1 MVDFNMKTLI
11 KATCPSDKMHIYIK
25 DESTRGLYV
34 QITLAGVRTFVYR
47 KKVDGTWR
55 QKKLARLGTK
65 DFGIPEARAE
75 AEHFNSQLEREGIN
89 VFEVTAAAKS
99 EPTFRDLFNAYVT
112 RHAEKQCNTVVE
124 MRKEFERWF
133 STLADK
139 KASAVTRGDAEQ
151 LHRALGENS
160 PYAANRAMQLA
171 RPVYNKAIAW
181 GLYSGANPFSKI
193 SLFPEHSRDRFL
205 SLTEAATIFKALKV
219 APILD
224 DKARSLRDFIL
235 LDLYTGVRKNNLYSM
250 SWNEIDLKAGTWTI
264 PDTKS
269 KNKQGQVIPMG
280 PREIAILKDRQA
292 YLRKRAGKKG
302 ISEFVFPGDGRSG
315 HQVSVQ
321 KSWKKLRADLGL
333 QDVHLHDLR
342 RSLAATMAS
351 QNVSLP
357 LIKNALNH
365 KDIKTTANIYART
378 SKQAEFEARQLA
390 HAVWD
395 DALSKLD
402 EEESKVKKLRK
413 AEGE

>member
-1 MVDFNMKTLI
+1 MVEFNMKALM
-11 KATCPSDKMHIYIK
+11 KATCPSDKMHIYIT
-25 DESTRGLYV
+25 DESTRGLCV
-34 QITLAGVRTFVYR
+34 QITRSGIRTFVYR
-47 KKVDGTWR
+47 RKLAGTWR
-55 QKKLARLGTK
+55 QRKIARLE
-65 DFGIPEARAE
+65 DSSIAEARAKADEYNHQLARGNNIFDE
-75 AEHFNSQLEREGIN
+75 A
-89 VFEVTAAAKS
+89 AAAKA
-99 EPTFRDLFNAYVT
+99 EPTFRELFNVYVT

-151 LHRALGENS
+151 LHRRLGEKS

-181 GLYSGANPFSKI
+181 GLYSGANPFAKI

-205 SLTEAATIFKALKV
+205 SLTEAAKVFRALEV
-219 APILD
+219 APTLD
-224 DKARSLRDFIL
+224 DKARSLRDFVL
-235 LDLYTGVRKNNLYSM
+235 LDLYTGVRKSNLYSM

-269 KNKQGQVIPMG
+269 KNKQGQVIPLG
-280 PREIAILKDRQA
+280 PRELDILKERQA

-321 KSWKKLRADLGL
+321 KSWTKLRADLGL
-333 QDVHLHDLR
+333 EDVHLHDLR

-365 KDIKTTANIYART
+365 KDMKTTANIYART
-378 SKQAEFEARQLA
+378 NKQAEFEARQLA
-390 HAVWD
+390 HAVWH

-402 EEESKVKKLRK
+402 EEEAKVKQLPK
-413 AEGE
+413 AKRQ